1 MSSPVSV
8 DNISVTAVS
17 DENEEKPTIS
27 VGEIVSNVEEK
38 SFDSIKEAASEAIES
53 AVNEAVEGIIEEN
66 VSDSVAEVVEAVVG
80 GSVEEVAEKVVE
92 EVVEKIV
99 DEVFDGLVS
108 KLDLKIGSLEITPQS
123 VMSVVRFAMEVVEAT
138 ELKGNEQKDMVLRLL
153 RHAITVAPISD
164 EKEALCLQ
172 IIDDGVVSNTIDI
185 IVAATQGE
193 LEVNTVVEN
202 VVEIAA
208 DTGCCGL
215 FAFLQKRK

>member
-1 MSSPVSV
+1 MSSPTSTDNVS
-8 DNISVTAVS
+8 ITAVA
-17 DENEEKPTIS
+17 DENEEKPSLS
-27 VGEIVSNVEEK
+27 VEEIVTSIEEK
-38 SFDSIKEAASEAIES
+38 SLDSIKEAATDIIES
-53 AVNEAVEGIIEEN
+53 TVNN
-66 VSDSVAEVVEAVVG
+66 VVDDVINEHVSESVTKVVEAVVG
-80 GSVEEVAEKVVE
+80 ADVEEVAEKVVE
-92 EVVEKIV
+92 EVAEKVV

-138 ELKGNEQKDMVLRLL
+138 ELKGSEQKDMVLRLL
-153 RHAITVAPISD
+153 RHVITVAPISD

-185 IVAATQGE
+185 IVAATQGQ

-202 VVEIAA
+202 VVDIAA

-215 FAFLQKRK
+215 FAFLQKKK

>member
-1 MSSPVSV
+1 MSSHAIT
-8 DNISVTAVS
+8 DNVSVTAVI
-17 DENEEKPTIS
+17 DENEEKPTLS
-27 VGEIVSNVEEK
+27 VGEIIANIEEN
-38 SFDSIKEAASEAIES
+38 SLDSIKKAAGEAIES
-53 AVNEAVEGIIEEN
+53 TVNNAVEGVIEEH
-66 VSDSVAEVVEAVVG
+66 VTEHVAEVVEAVVG
-80 GSVEEVAEKVVE
+80 GSLEEVAEKVAE
-92 EVVEKIV
+92 EVVEKVV

-123 VMSVVRFAMEVVEAT
+123 VMSVVRFAMEVVEST
-138 ELKGNEQKDMVLRLL
+138 QLKGNEQKDMVLRLL
-153 RHAITVAPISD
+153 RHVITVAPISD

-185 IVAATQGE
+185 IVAATQGQ

-215 FAFLQKRK
+215 LALLQKKK